1 MTLSDSQPPTQD
13 KSTDSGAASVYRQT
27 FPVGPLQCNCT
38 LLGDTRTGKA
48 IVIDP
53 GGDADKILALLQAN
67 NLQLMA
73 IYHTHAHLDHVLA
86 AGELK
91 AKTGAPIYLH
101 DQDNFLWDM
110 IEQQCQMF
118 GVPYTPQPDPDKT
131 ISDDQDLGCCGGVA
145 IHTPGHTPGST
156 SFWFEQANL
165 LVAGDTLFRRSIGR
179 TDLWGGDYAQIEKS
193 IKERLYTLNEDAQVI
208 TGHGPDTT
216 IGEEREQNSV
226 VRA

>member
-1 MTLSDSQPPTQD
+1 MDQLDRTATAAGSA
-13 KSTDSGAASVYRQT
+13 SGNNMFRKT

-38 LLGDTRTGKA
+38 LLGDTETGKA

-67 NLQLMA
+67 NLQLTA

-91 AKTGAPIYLH
+91 SKTGAPIYLH

-118 GVPYTPQPDPDKT
+118 GVPYTPQPDPDKA
-131 ISDDQDLGCCGGVA
+131 IADDQDLGCCGGVA

-179 TDLWGGDYAQIEKS
+179 TDLWGGDYGQIEKS
-193 IKERLYTLNEDAQVI
+193 IKERLYTLDEQALVI

-216 IGEEREQNSV
+216 IGEEREENAI

>member
-1 MTLSDSQPPTQD
+1 MLENSVPQQQTKKATLF
-13 KSTDSGAASVYRQT
+13 RRT

-38 LLGDTRTGKA
+38 LLGDTDSGKA

-53 GGDADKILALLQAN
+53 GGDADKILAELAAH
-67 NLQLMA
+67 NLQLVA

-91 AKTGAPIYLH
+91 TKTGAPIYLH

-118 GVPYTPQPDPDKT
+118 GVPYTPQPDPDEA

-156 SFWFEQANL
+156 SFWFEDAKL

-193 IKERLYTLNEDAQVI
+193 IKERLYTLDEEAVVI

-216 IGEEREQNSV
+216 IGEEREENSV

>member
-1 MTLSDSQPPTQD
+1 VSQESNPSPSYFI
-13 KSTDSGAASVYRQT
+13 KT

-38 LLGDTRTGKA
+38 LLGDAQSGRA

-53 GGDADKILALLQAN
+53 GGDADKILQLLQQN
-67 NLQLMA
+67 ELQLVG

-101 DQDNFLWDM
+101 NEDNFLWDM

-118 GVPYTPQPDPDKT
+118 GVPYQPQPDPDHAIT
-131 ISDDQDLGCCGGVA
+131 DDQDLGCCGGVA
-145 IHTPGHTPGST
+145 IHTPGHSPGST

-179 TDLWGGDYAQIEKS
+179 TDLWGGDLSQIQKS
-193 IKERLYTLNEDAQVI
+193 IKERLFCLNQDAVVV
-208 TGHGPDTT
+208 TGHGPETT
-216 IGEEREQNSV
+216 VGEEMEENPF
-226 VRA
+226 VRS